1 MDSEKHNAL
10 KSLISSLPAYID
22 GKKLL
27 IEMKQNNLPNWK
39 QKEFISFEIERLCLK
54 YLESFGFEPKKAI
67 YDGIDHGKV
76 KIDTFKDYPIDIKT
90 SFDSKGCILN
100 DKNTMDKIIKQYGC
114 FGIIKIVCKANKDDN
129 YEVTNF
135 QNELK
140 GSIVKNEGRKV
151 KKEAYILKLEYY
163 LLTSKNIEKDCTI
176 FSQGKN
182 SNGNY
187 RREKY
192 MLKNKAKPLFTIIKE

>member
-129 YEVTNF
+129 YERF
-135 QNELK
+135 GEFADDMKQ
-140 GSIVKNEGRKV
+140 
-151 KKEAYILKLEYY
+151 ILDIIYVQDNDY
-163 LLTSKNIEKDCTI
+163 LFYNY
-176 FSQGKN
+176 N
-182 SNGNY
+182 NY
-187 RREKY
+187 RVVDGKLT
-192 MLKNKAKPLFTIIKE
+192 LKDGIDNISTL